1 MSVPAISAGIALA
14 ALLALGSGC
23 ASGLAGGARAPAA
36 APGAAA
42 GIEVT
47 AVRVSAAGRVV
58 DFRYRVVDPGKAQE
72 VLSRHTEV
80 YAIDQATGVRLPVPR
95 AGKVGA
101 LRQSATQAVAGKV
114 YFVLFGNTGG
124 VVKPGSKVTVVF
136 GGVRIADLPVE

>member
-1 MSVPAISAGIALA
+1 MSVSAISAGIALA
-14 ALLALGSGC
+14 ALLALGPGC

-58 DFRYRVVDPGKAQE
+58 DFRYRVVDPGKARE
-72 VLSRHTEV
+72 VLSRQTEV

-101 LRQSATQAVAGKV
+101 LRQSASQAVAGKV

-124 VVKPGSKVTVVF
+124 VVKPGSLVTVVL